1 MKIKK
6 FIKQFVPPIIINF
19 YNSIQN
25 YNFKKFW
32 KSNKKNFS
40 TDHELVRMI
49 DYFIGSKNY
58 MLVSNYSKYLNIK
71 HLKQLIS
78 DGNDINHFSTSV
90 AKNYFTFI
98 DVEDEMIKNS
108 MDRIKNETSSDSLNL
123 FKKQTNLSYTESIKY
138 NNLVY
143 FLWLNAK
150 KKKNLDKLN
159 QLSDIGYL
167 SYNDPYIEI
176 NGAKISLDK
185 INSIF
190 DYEKL
195 DKFAN
200 LSKQN
205 NILEIGAGSGR
216 TSQSILTFNN
226 VKYVI
231 CDIPPA
237 LYISYERLKKVFPD
251 KKIDLVYMEQ
261 DKDKLNTKINELDI
275 SFIMPDQLNLI
286 RKNFFDLTLAIDC
299 IHEMDKKTVKKFFS
313 DINQL
318 SKIFC
323 FSVWKKCSLPFSNI
337 LTKDHVFDYY
347 QNGYEV
353 PSNWTK
359 QFEEELDFPSNF
371 IFCGYK
377 IE

>member
-150 KKKNLDKLN
+150 KKK
-159 QLSDIGYL
+159 IW
-167 SYNDPYIEI
+167 I
-176 NGAKISLDK
+176 N
-185 INSIF
+185 
-190 DYEKL
+190 
-195 DKFAN
+195 
-200 LSKQN
+200 
-205 NILEIGAGSGR
+205 
-216 TSQSILTFNN
+216 
-226 VKYVI
+226 
-231 CDIPPA
+231 
-237 LYISYERLKKVFPD
+237 
-251 KKIDLVYMEQ
+251 
-261 DKDKLNTKINELDI
+261 
-275 SFIMPDQLNLI
+275 
-286 RKNFFDLTLAIDC
+286 
-299 IHEMDKKTVKKFFS
+299 
-313 DINQL
+313 
-318 SKIFC
+318 
-323 FSVWKKCSLPFSNI
+323 
-337 LTKDHVFDYY
+337 
-347 QNGYEV
+347 
-353 PSNWTK
+353 
-359 QFEEELDFPSNF
+359 
-371 IFCGYK
+371 
-377 IE
+377 

>member
-1 MKIKK
+1 MKKLIKK
-6 FIKQFVPPIIINF
+6 FIPPIVIDF
-19 YNSIQN
+19 YHSIQN
-25 YNFKKFW
+25 YNVKKFW
-32 KSNKKNFS
+32 KKEKFFFS

-58 MLVSNYSKYLNIK
+58 MLVSNYWKYLTIK
-71 HLKQLIS
+71 NLKQLIN
-78 DGNDINHFSTSV
+78 DGKGINHYSTSV
-90 AKNYFTFI
+90 AKNYYNFI
-98 DVEDEMIKNS
+98 EVEDDMLKTL
-108 MDRIKNETSSDSLNL
+108 MDTIGNEKSSDSINL
-123 FKKQTNLSYTESIKY
+123 FKKQTNLSYVDCLKY

-143 FLWLNAK
+143 LLWLNAK
-150 KKKNLDKLN
+150 KKKILHKLDK
-159 QLSDIGYL
+159 LSDIGYL
-167 SYNDPYIEI
+167 SYNDPYIDI
-176 NGAKISLDK
+176 NGTKISSDK

-205 NILEIGAGSGR
+205 NILEIGGGSGR

-251 KKIDLVYMEQ
+251 KKIDLVYKEQ

-313 DINQL
+313 DINQV
-318 SKIFC
+318 SKLFY

-359 QFEEELDFPSNF
+359 KFEEELDFPSNF
-371 IFCGYK
+371 ISCGYK
-377 IE
+377 ID